1 MRLTHINMHTHT
13 HTHTR
18 RERLRDTGQEKS
30 NLKSLQTN
38 NKVHPMTIYGHHRVI
53 MLIVCLPPP
62 LTDPRHCVRRAG
74 ELELLANS
82 LSESV
87 KDKSVA
93 LVHQKRTNK

>member
-1 MRLTHINMHTHT
+1 
-13 HTHTR
+13 
-18 RERLRDTGQEKS
+18 
-30 NLKSLQTN
+30 
-38 NKVHPMTIYGHHRVI
+38 
-53 MLIVCLPPP
+53 MLIVSLPPP

>member
-1 MRLTHINMHTHT
+1 MIVLIASCPSLHTHT
-13 HTHTR
+13 HTHTHS
-18 RERLRDTGQEKS
+18 EHLRDTEQERSNFKS
-30 NLKSLQTN
+30 SLTN
-38 NKVHPMTIYGHHRVI
+38 NKVHPTTIYGQQG
-53 MLIVCLPPP
+53 LIVSLLSP

>member
-1 MRLTHINMHTHT
+1 
-13 HTHTR
+13 
-18 RERLRDTGQEKS
+18 
-30 NLKSLQTN
+30 
-38 NKVHPMTIYGHHRVI
+38 